1 MAIRKKD
8 RSFDDILKDIIME
21 EVPTEYITHLH
32 LKMRDGNVLEFTQE
46 ELKGMK
52 DAKDV
57 LKSQGMDHM
66 REDVVDVEV
75 FLDSVKLKTNVTKY
89 TRNLFQQYFDKEDN

>member
-32 LKMRDGNVLEFTQE
+32 LKLKNGEVLEFAQDK
-46 ELKGMK
+46 LLGMK

-57 LKSQGMDHM
+57 LKNEGLEHLKEQ
-66 REDVVDVEV
+66 VVDVEV
-75 FLDSVKLKTNVTKY
+75 FLDSAKLKNNVTKY
-89 TRNLFQQYFDKEDN
+89 TRNLFQQYFDKE

>member
-32 LKMRDGNVLEFTQE
+32 LKLKNGDVLEFAQDK
-46 ELKGMK
+46 LQGMK

-57 LKSQGMDHM
+57 LKNEGLEHLKEQ
-66 REDVVDVEV
+66 VVDVEV
-75 FLDSVKLKTNVTKY
+75 FLDSAKLKTNVTKY
-89 TRNLFQQYFDKEDN
+89 TRNLFQQYFDKE

>member
-1 MAIRKKD
+1 MAVRKKD

-46 ELKGMK
+46 HLKGMK

-57 LKSQGMDHM
+57 LKNQGLEHLK
-66 REDVVDVEV
+66 EDVIDVEV

-89 TRNLFQQYFDKEDN
+89 TRNLFQQYFDKE

>member
-32 LKMRDGNVLEFTQE
+32 LKMKDGNVLEFTQE

-52 DAKDV
+52 SAKDV
-57 LKSQGMDHM
+57 LKSQGLEHL
-66 REDVVDVEV
+66 REDVMDVEV
-75 FLDSVKLKTNVTKY
+75 FLDSGKLKANVGKY
-89 TRNLFQQYFDKEDN
+89 VKALFKTHFDKE

>member
-32 LKMRDGNVLEFTQE
+32 LKLKNGEVLEFGQE
-46 ELKGMK
+46 KLMGMK

-57 LKSQGMDHM
+57 LKNEGLEHL
-66 REDVVDVEV
+66 REQVVDVEV
-75 FLDSVKLKTNVTKY
+75 FLDSAKLKNNVTKY
-89 TRNLFQQYFDKEDN
+89 TRNLFQQYFDKE

>member
-32 LKMRDGNVLEFTQE
+32 LKLKNGDVLEFAQDK
-46 ELKGMK
+46 LLGMK

-57 LKSQGMDHM
+57 LKNEGLEHLKEQ
-66 REDVVDVEV
+66 VVDVEV
-75 FLDSVKLKTNVTKY
+75 FLDSAKLKNNVTKY
-89 TRNLFQQYFDKEDN
+89 TRNLFQQYFDKE